1 MNTSQRVTIILLAL
15 SVIAG
20 VTTGEKIYYR
30 LSYLWGFLLVGSWIW
45 SHFSIRGLKLK
56 RSARALRAQVGQ
68 IFEERFDILNQTW
81 LPRLWLEVNDESN
94 LPGSE
99 GSRVLSMIDGRQGRA
114 YLAPT
119 RLIQRGVFPLG
130 PTVLASGDIFGIFP
144 ASIRIPAQDTLLVYP
159 MMVDVQLFP
168 NPPGLLPGGEA
179 LRRRTHQV
187 TPNAAGVRE
196 YSHGDPLNRIHWLS
210 TARRDRLM
218 VKEFELDPLADVWI
232 FLDAS
237 QSVQY
242 AQPRTP
248 IDFKVQDLWQRNVKI
263 DLPPSTEEYGVSVA
277 ASLVRD
283 YLRRGRS
290 VGLVSSG
297 SFLTLI
303 PPDRGGRQLGKILEA
318 LAIVRAEGE
327 IPLRGLVEMQVKHMV
342 KGSSVILISPSTQRE
357 MVIVAEYLLR
367 RGLLP
372 IVVLIDA
379 SSFGGSEESDDLV
392 IQIRSMGIP
401 VRLIKNG
408 VALEA
413 SLADD
418 LQQMTGAARSMPA
431 GKS

>member
-20 VTTGEKIYYR
+20 VTTGEKLYYR
-30 LSYLWGFLLVGSWIW
+30 LSYLWGFLLLGSWVW
-45 SHFSIRGLKLK
+45 SHFSIRGLIIN

-68 IFEERFDILNQTW
+68 IFEERFDIQNQTW
-81 LPRLWLEVNDESN
+81 LPRLWLEVNDEST

-99 GSRVLSMIDGRQGRA
+99 GSRVLSMIDGRQGRS
-114 YLAPT
+114 YLART

-144 ASIRIPAQDTLLVYP
+144 ASIRIPAKDTLLVYP
-159 MMVDVQLFP
+159 MMVDVQFFP

-237 QSVQY
+237 RSIQY
-242 AQPRTP
+242 AQPRSP

-263 DLPPSTEEYGVSVA
+263 DLPPTTEEYGVSVA

-318 LAIVRAEGE
+318 LAIVKAEGD

-342 KGSSVILISPSTQRE
+342 KGSSVVLITPSTQHE
-357 MVIVAEYLLR
+357 IVIVAEYLLR

-372 IVVLIDA
+372 IVVLLDA
-379 SSFGGSEESDDLV
+379 ASFGGPQESDDLV
-392 IQIRSMGIP
+392 VQIRSMGVP

-418 LQQMTGAARSMPA
+418 LQPMTGAARTMPA
-431 GKS
+431 SES